1 MESSMTTGSYR
12 VDFNW
17 PSLPWTSSSFVGSFS
32 VQKTERLKILTLIT
46 SVWTFGV
53 SDQDS
58 RKPPPRSLS
67 ARGSSYTTWCVSW
80 KQYSK
85 LFHDSWFEDDGIN
98 WWKRRHLYVTKKN
111 TFFCRENQILCG
123 LIVYHAMER
132 LPSAAHSVR
141 FIQNSKF
148 WRKKWCHE
156 ILFLGFSMHF
166 KKIIW
171 IDDKP
176 FLQKWWVSQRL
187 SSQLM
192 NTPGNRR

>member
-1 MESSMTTGSYR
+1 MGSLFRGMESSMTTGSYR
-12 VDFNW
+12 EDFNW

-58 RKPPPRSLS
+58 RKRPPRSPS
-67 ARGSSYTTWCVSW
+67 ARGSSYTTWYVSW

-85 LFHDSWFEDDGIN
+85 LFHDSWFEDDRIN
-98 WWKRRHLYVTKKN
+98 WWKRRHFYVTNKKKL
-111 TFFCRENQILCG
+111 FFCRENQILCG

-141 FIQNSKF
+141 FI
-148 WRKKWCHE
+148 
-156 ILFLGFSMHF
+156 
-166 KKIIW
+166 
-171 IDDKP
+171 
-176 FLQKWWVSQRL
+176 
-187 SSQLM
+187 
-192 NTPGNRR
+192 

>member
-1 MESSMTTGSYR
+1 MDQQLFCWLLFSTENGEIKNL
-12 VDFNW
+12 DFDH
-17 PSLPWTSSSFVGSFS
+17 PSLDVWGIGPGFEETATTFS
-32 VQKTERLKILTLIT
+32 VCSWLFIYYVVCIVKTIFEII
-46 SVWTFGV
+46 
-53 SDQDS
+53 
-58 RKPPPRSLS
+58 
-67 ARGSSYTTWCVSW
+67 
-80 KQYSK
+80 
-85 LFHDSWFEDDGIN
+85 SWFVVWR
-98 WWKRRHLYVTKKN
+98 WWDKLMKTKTSLRHNKKN

-187 SSQLM
+187 SSQSM
-192 NTPGNRR
+192 NTPGNQR